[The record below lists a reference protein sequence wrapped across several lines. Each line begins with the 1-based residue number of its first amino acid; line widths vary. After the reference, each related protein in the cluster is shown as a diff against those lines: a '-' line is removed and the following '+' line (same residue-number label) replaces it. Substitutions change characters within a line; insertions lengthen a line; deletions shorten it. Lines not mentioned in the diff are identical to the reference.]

1 MLIKEEHMQDQKKN
15 ENINLQINNYNI
27 LRQHDFERTNIG
39 SAKPKAGNQATQ

>member
-1 MLIKEEHMQDQKKN
+1 MLIKEETMQDQKKN

-27 LRQHDFERTNIG
+27 SRQHDFERTTTG